1 MKIFKFKEMKN
12 IILIVLA
19 VFTFT
24 VLQVKAQDCKV
35 KLEAI
40 SGTYEGGCKKK
51 LADGV
56 GVAKGKDTYEGEFK
70 KGFPHGKGIYTW
82 ENEDVFEGIFVKGEM
97 EGEGK
102 FTAKENGEVVT
113 GFWNDGEYIGKEKD
127 PFKVLS
133 RGSKTKS
140 VKGRRISGDKNQI
153 DVVFQDQGK
162 RISTKSITLRK
173 IDGNFANILQNGFK
187 KEIQQVNYPFRGM
200 ITGPSSFEFKI
211 SQPGHW
217 ELTVELMPK

>member
-1 MKIFKFKEMKN
+1 MKK

-19 VFTFT
+19 VFSFS
-24 VLQVKAQDCKV
+24 VLKVQAQDCKV

-70 KGFPHGKGIYTW
+70 KGLPNGKGVYTW
-82 ENEDVFEGIFVKGEM
+82 GNLDVYEGMFVKGKK

-102 FTAKENGEVVT
+102 FTAKENNEVIT
-113 GFWNDGEYIGKEKD
+113 GFWNDDEYIGKDKD
-127 PFKVLS
+127 PYKVLS
-133 RGSKTKS
+133 RGTMAKS
-140 VKGRRISGDKNQI
+140 VKARRLSAERNQVDI
-153 DVVFQDQGK
+153 IFQDQGK
-162 RISTKSITLRK
+162 RISTRNITVRK

-187 KEIQQVNYPFRGM
+187 KEIQQINYPFRAM
-200 ITGPSSFEFKI
+200 VSGPASFEFKI
-211 SQPGHW
+211 NQPGHW
-217 ELTVELMPK
+217 EITVELMPK